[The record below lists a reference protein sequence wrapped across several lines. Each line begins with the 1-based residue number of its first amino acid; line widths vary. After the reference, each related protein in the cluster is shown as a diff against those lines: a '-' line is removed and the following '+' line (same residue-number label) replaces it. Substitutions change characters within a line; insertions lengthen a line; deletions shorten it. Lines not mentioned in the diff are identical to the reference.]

1 MKAFGLLWYHVFL
14 VSQPIPTEQNFLIFI
29 KDHIDIHEC
38 LTVIVKPK
46 LHRSAFYTIMATGS
60 IVLEG
65 FKVSDSKLW
74 NLDFEKNCCWHW
86 TLLITPSNSIVE
98 RCKTKEKSLSLRS
111 QVIIILLWLLVSNL
125 YRGYHH

>member
-1 MKAFGLLWYHVFL
+1 MLFMELSNEIIRPIVISPLL

-65 FKVSDSKLW
+65 FKVSDSKL
-74 NLDFEKNCCWHW
+74 
-86 TLLITPSNSIVE
+86 
-98 RCKTKEKSLSLRS
+98 
-111 QVIIILLWLLVSNL
+111 
-125 YRGYHH
+125 